1 MGYSA
6 WAQRNDT
13 TTAVLLMESKGL
25 AINVRSFSFSDNWSR
40 LYKAGDYVIDMSCE
54 SRGKI
59 STLKGQVLIEG
70 KSELSSDAVINLHH
84 SGSGEVNHTQFD
96 SWGQFKLDIAQQG
109 SYDLSF
115 KLPDATITI
124 PLDIR

>member
-6 WAQRNDT
+6 SAQRNDT

-25 AINVRSFSFSDNWSR
+25 APKVRSFSFSDNWSR

-54 SRGKI
+54 TQGKT
-59 STLKGQVLIEG
+59 SSLKGQVLVEG
-70 KSELSSDAVINLHH
+70 KSELSPDAVITLQAG
-84 SGSGEVNHTQFD
+84 GSGEQAQTRFD
-96 SWGQFKLDIAQQG
+96 SWGQFKLELAQQG
-109 SYDLSF
+109 SYELSF